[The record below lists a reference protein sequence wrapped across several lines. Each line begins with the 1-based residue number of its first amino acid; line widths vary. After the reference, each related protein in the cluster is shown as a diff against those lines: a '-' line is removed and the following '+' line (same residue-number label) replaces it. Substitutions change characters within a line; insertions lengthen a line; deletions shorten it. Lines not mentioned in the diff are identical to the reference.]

1 MSSSPQQQ
9 SDFGHRDITSSEE
22 SEAEDAAGSEDA
34 DFDMDDSPAPAP
46 ASSARID
53 RSTSHDS
60 RRPSK
65 RKLGVEEDEFIKA
78 NPELYGI
85 RRSVCSISILLEPRL
100 FKLHRLDRSSAAQS

>member
-9 SDFGHRDITSSEE
+9 SDFGHRDITSSES
-22 SEAEDAAGSEDA
+22 SEAEAGGGSDDA
-34 DFDMDDSPAPAP
+34 DFDMEDSPAPPP

-85 RRSVCSISILLEPRL
+85 RRSVSPRSIHASNL
-100 FKLHRLDRSSAAQS
+100 AY